1 MIQFI
6 LIYLVFA
13 VIGDQIA
20 TSSLS
25 FKIKRMFGLV
35 IPTKR
40 LINYSKIKP
49 KGITSLITM
58 PVKLYALTK
67 LFLIELINCAYC
79 TTYHVAWIT
88 TYLYFDFSLVYSLFF
103 AFFAL
108 FWINIIERLK
118 R

>member
-1 MIQFI
+1 MIEFI

-25 FKIKRMFGLV
+25 FKIKRMFGLA
-35 IPTKR
+35 IPSKR
-40 LINYSKIKP
+40 LINYSKLKP
-49 KGITSLITM
+49 KGITSLITL
-58 PVKLYALTK
+58 PVKFYSLTK

-88 TYLYFDFSLVYSLFF
+88 TYIYFDFSLAYSLFF
-103 AFFAL
+103 AFFSL
-108 FWINIIERLK
+108 FWQYIIERIK